1 MSYGKI
7 ETTITTPSAR
17 PISIKRAKLTICV
30 EEIPFTKSHVPLIMW
45 GRDVMGQN
53 KSFISPFPRDL

>member
-45 GRDVMGQN
+45 GRDVM
-53 KSFISPFPRDL
+53 